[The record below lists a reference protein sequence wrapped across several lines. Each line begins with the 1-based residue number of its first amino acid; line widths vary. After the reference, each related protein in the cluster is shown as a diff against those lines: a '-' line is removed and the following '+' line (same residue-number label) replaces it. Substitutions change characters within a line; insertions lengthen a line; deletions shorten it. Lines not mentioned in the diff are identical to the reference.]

1 MRVIIRPDYD
11 KCSVWAANYIAYK
24 INGFRPTAE
33 RPFVL
38 GLPTGSTPL
47 GTYRELIKL
56 YQAGKLSFEN
66 VITFNMDEYI
76 GLDEKHPQSYHY
88 FMWENFFKHINIKTE
103 NINMLDGMTKD
114 YAGECRRYE
123 EKIKACGGI
132 RLFLGGV
139 GSDGHIAF
147 NEPGSSLSSRTRVK
161 TLTTETVQANS
172 RFFDNDVNQV
182 PRTALTVGVGT
193 ICDADEVMIL
203 ATGANK
209 ARALHH
215 AIEGSINHMW
225 TISILQMHQ
234 HAVIV
239 CDDEATK
246 ELKADTVKY
255 FKDIEQSNFINV
267 VFPLPF
273 RPTTASFSPARNLIL
288 TSLSAYSPLAGYLKD
303 TFRNSMTY
311 SLSLFFSTC
320 SVPLSIS
327 LGISKNA
334 MLFFSAGALFLISP
348 SPLTSFESPPD
359 IFVSAATYC
368 ATLPTPNAPPRALRQ
383 T

>member
-1 MRVIIRPDYD
+1 MLR
-11 KCSVWAANYIAYK
+11 
-24 INGFRPTAE
+24 
-33 RPFVL
+33 L
-38 GLPTGSTPL
+38 GRPTGSTPL

-88 FMWENFFKHINIKTE
+88 FMWENFFKHINIKKE

-267 VFPLPF
+267 
-273 RPTTASFSPARNLIL
+273 
-288 TSLSAYSPLAGYLKD
+288 K
-303 TFRNSMTY
+303 
-311 SLSLFFSTC
+311 
-320 SVPLSIS
+320 
-327 LGISKNA
+327 
-334 MLFFSAGALFLISP
+334 
-348 SPLTSFESPPD
+348 
-359 IFVSAATYC
+359 
-368 ATLPTPNAPPRALRQ
+368 
-383 T
+383 